1 MVRDN
6 KFRNNKIIIDGINIV
21 DIRII
26 LFILV

>member
-1 MVRDN
+1 MVKDN

>member
-1 MVRDN
+1 MVKDN

-21 DIRII
+21 DIRMI